1 MMHRLLLG
9 GVIVALAWIGVLGGC
24 ASTFP
29 PQNDNIDAPAAE
41 FEVAP
46 KTMVEK
52 ITAALSTPPMDIG
65 ITEQDKGS
73 LVTGYQRFPGEWH
86 IGRRWQEQTRYRI
99 IVIPDFDR
107 PTQKCTVEV
116 REVTQTRA
124 AEGMKWEPTEIDRP
138 ERAQAVLDHIRRHLG
153 G

>member
-1 MMHRLLLG
+1 MHRSTSMCLAGILAAA
-9 GVIVALAWIGVLGGC
+9 ALLGGC

-29 PQNDNIDAPAAE
+29 AQNDNINAPSAE

-46 KTMVEK
+46 KEMIEK
-52 ITAALSTPPMDIG
+52 IRTALSTPPMDIG
-65 ITEQDKGS
+65 IAEQEKGS

-107 PTQKCTVEV
+107 PMEKCTVEV

-124 AEGMKWEPTEIDRP
+124 AEGMKWEPTEIDRG
-138 ERAQAVLDHIRRHLG
+138 ERAQAVLDHIGRQVG